1 MQTIHVYNVPV
12 TYPASYNNEH
22 TVFVGV
28 HLETDKIEFIIN

>member
-12 TYPASYNNEH
+12 TYSASYNNEH
-22 TVFVGV
+22 AVFVGV